1 MRIYLKMQNRESL
14 CFDDLLL
21 VPQFSDIESRK
32 EIDIGNTLSDI
43 KFTMPV
49 ISAPMDTVTETV
61 MAHTM
66 NKYGGLG
73 IIHRYN
79 TIDEQTKFVRRC
91 VRGNKTEN
99 VAAAIGVTG
108 DFLERAIELTKAGAK
123 IICVD
128 VAHGHHVMMRYAL
141 EVLKNTFGDTPHI
154 MAGNVATLRAFN
166 DLADWGAD
174 SIRVG
179 IGGGSICSTRI
190 QTGHGIPTLQSI
202 IECAQTSRD
211 AKIIADGGIKSS
223 GDIVKA
229 LAAGADFVIVGSL
242 LAGTTQS
249 PGEVYYKDGQKLKTY
264 RGMASEEAQKDW
276 RGAASSLEGVSTSI
290 PYKGHAGDI
299 LKEIKR
305 GIRSGLSYS
314 GARNLTELRAKS
326 QFIKQTQASQIESDT
341 HIRMRY

>member
-61 MAHTM
+61 MAHT
-66 NKYGGLG
+66 
-73 IIHRYN
+73 
-79 TIDEQTKFVRRC
+79 
-91 VRGNKTEN
+91 
-99 VAAAIGVTG
+99 
-108 DFLERAIELTKAGAK
+108 
-123 IICVD
+123 ICVD

-141 EVLKNTFGDTPHI
+141 EVLKNTLGDTPHI

-314 GARNLTELRAKS
+314 GARNLTELRTKS

-341 HIRMRY
+341 HIRTRY

>member
-1 MRIYLKMQNRESL
+1 MQNRESL

-32 EIDIGNTLSDI
+32 EIDIGNTLSDVS
-43 KFTMPV
+43 FAMPI
-49 ISAPMDTVTETV
+49 ISAPMDTVTETA
-61 MAHTM
+61 MANTM
-66 NKYGGLG
+66 CKYGGLG

-79 TIDEQTKFVRRC
+79 TIEEQAKLVRRS

-99 VAAAIGVTG
+99 VAAAIGITG

-123 IICVD
+123 FICVD
-128 VAHGHHVMMRYAL
+128 VAHGHHSMMRYAL
-141 EVLKNTFGDTPHI
+141 EVLKNTLGDASHI
-154 MAGNVATLRAFN
+154 MAGNVATLKGFN

-174 SIRVG
+174 SVRVG

-190 QTGHGIPTLQSI
+190 QTGHGIPTLQSV
-202 IECAQTSRD
+202 IECAQTNRS
-211 AKIIADGGIKSS
+211 AKIVADGGIKNS

-229 LAAGADFVIVGSL
+229 LAAGADFVILGSL

-249 PGEVYYKDGQKLKTY
+249 PGEVFYENGHKLKTY
-264 RGMASEEAQKDW
+264 RGMASAEAQKDW
-276 RGAASSLEGVSTSI
+276 RGVASSLEGVSTAI
-290 PYKGHAGDI
+290 PFKGHAGDI
-299 LKEIKR
+299 LNNLKR

-326 QFIKQTQASQIESDT
+326 QFIKQTNASQLESNT
-341 HIRMRY
+341 HIVTRYK